1 MADAD
6 AIIDRTI
13 STLSAQPSRTAF
25 LVDFDGSLSPIVDR
39 PEQARPLQGAVEVL
53 QRLTTR
59 LGRVGVVSGR
69 PLSFLREFLPVRG
82 LSYTGL
88 YGMQHF
94 FDAEIVT
101 DPRVLPY
108 LDAVGAAVDELHAS
122 LPADVVEPKDGVSV
136 TLHWRRCP
144 EREDEIVALA
154 TAIAE
159 RNGLGVLPTRSA
171 IELRPPVPID
181 KADAV
186 RTIVADY
193 DVGAFAGDDTGDLPA
208 FAALDELVA
217 AGALQAAVKI
227 GVASS
232 EAPPQL
238 AAATDLFVDG
248 PEGLVGYLG
257 RVADL
262 VA

>member
-1 MADAD
+1 MPDAD
-6 AIIDRTI
+6 AITTSTI
-13 STLSAQPSRTAF
+13 STLTAQPARTAF
-25 LVDFDGSLSPIVDR
+25 LVDFDGSLSQIVDR
-39 PEQARPLQGAVEVL
+39 PELARPLPGAVEVL
-53 QRLTTR
+53 ERLTER

-69 PLSFLREFLPVRG
+69 PLSYLREFLPVAG

-94 FDAEIVT
+94 FGSEIVT

-108 LDAVGAAVDELHAS
+108 LDAVGAAVDELHAA

-144 EREDEIVALA
+144 ERQDEIVAAA
-154 TAIAE
+154 TEIAK
-159 RNGLGVLPTRSA
+159 RHDLGLLPTRSA

-186 RTIVADY
+186 RTIVDGY

-208 FAALDELVA
+208 FAALDELVG
-217 AGALQAAVKI
+217 AGKLRSAVKI

-232 EAPPQL
+232 EAPPELQ
-238 AAATDLFVDG
+238 AATDFFVDG
-248 PEGLVGYLG
+248 PAGLLAYLT